1 MTFFS
6 RFLFD
11 STSQDSAPSAASLQ
25 TRGPVAGVPTEGV
38 GAGVEASSFQQ
49 NPAITRVRN
58 FMLFTSQFNH
68 RRKPLNL

>member
-25 TRGPVAGVPTEGV
+25 TQGPVAGVPTEGV
-38 GAGVEASSFQQ
+38 GAEVEASSFQQ
-49 NPAITRVRN
+49 DPAIIRVKSFTL
-58 FMLFTSQFNH
+58 FMSQFNQ